1 MWGSRNSKKQ
11 TTVTCVACGTSVERK
26 QAREYDKQGN
36 RWERHGKEFEYL
48 CKGCY
53 RDLCHQPRD
62 GLESMLIDIEESI
75 SPESESESESE
86 SQSQSE
92 FEFFTQYFGVIEER
106 CNGESAPD
114 SNSQSES

>member
-1 MWGSRNSKKQ
+1 MWRSRSNKKQ
-11 TTVTCVACGTSVERK
+11 RTVSCVACGTSIKRK

-48 CKGCY
+48 CKDCY
-53 RDLCHQPRD
+53 RDLCHQPRN

-75 SPESESESESE
+75 PPESE
-86 SQSQSE
+86 SQSQFQCES
-92 FEFFTQYFGVIEER
+92 EFFTQYFGVVEEQ